1 MIRKFLSPFKIL
13 DFFLNRIF
21 CLSFALLGAQLPLF
35 LEEYLQK
42 IIFLNQPQAHDF
54 LNNAQIL
61 EATFLQKIIIF
72 FKNLNFDLLKKTLN
86 EFSLK
91 IIFSLNFFIAALIGI
106 LLGSLFYFIIKKAI
120 LILLRKILLP
130 EERKKPPLPFT
141 RENDRY

>member
-1 MIRKFLSPFKIL
+1 
-13 DFFLNRIF
+13 
-21 CLSFALLGAQLPLF
+21 
-35 LEEYLQK
+35 LEK